1 MTPIF
6 FLYCDIKAVFET
18 FNNEL
23 PEIRQWF
30 IANRLSLNTEKKTQ
44 QNIHF
49 FHENPVK
56 DNILLKLPDLQVAKK
71 PDWFQ

>member
-6 FLYCDIKAVFET
+6 FLHCDIKAVFET
-18 FNNEL
+18 VSNEL
-23 PEIRQWF
+23 PEIKQWF
-30 IANRLSLNTEKKTQ
+30 IANRLSLNTEKKPR

-49 FHENPVK
+49 FHKNPVK

-71 PDWFQ
+71 PD